1 MLKTW
6 IPGETP
12 EKEELKQQLDVAK
25 KKLYDLQMKIKEH
38 KIPVLVLFE
47 GWSAA
52 GKGSMIGKVI
62 KNIDPRFFKVATMSA
77 PSEEELRRPF
87 LYRYMCQIPEQGKFT
102 VLDAGWMEQ
111 TTQEVLNKKLEGE
124 DYEKRIESIRRFER
138 QLTDNGYLVLKFFMH
153 IDKEEQKER
162 MDRLCASKDTRW
174 RVSDFDKWQ
183 QEHYHKCEKV
193 YDRYLKD
200 TNASTSPWYIIDA
213 KDKKW
218 AELQVM
224 DTLVSSIEVALQNQ
238 SHSVPILQNVFP
250 LVKMPKL
257 KDIELTDKTIDDE
270 EYEKELKK
278 LQDKLSELHN
288 RLYRARIPVIITYEG
303 WDAAGKGGNIKRI
316 TGALDPRGY
325 EVHPIASPEPHEKAR
340 HYLWRFWTRL
350 PKNGHIAIFDRTWY
364 GRVMVERLEGF
375 CSENDWKRAYNEMN
389 EFEKELSDWGAVIIK
404 FWVQIDKDT
413 QLERFND
420 RQNNPEKRW
429 KITDEDWRNREKW
442 DQYEDA
448 VNEMLKKTSTA
459 YAPWHILESVDKKY
473 ARIKA
478 LKIVIKEIEKALKKG
493 PFLYGSINF
502 FSSSI
507 KVLTSLNSRYTDA
520 KRTYATASR
529 SLRCSMTISP
539 MRVLEISL
547 SAFSKIEPSM
557 ESIMDSIVS
566 IGIGRL

>member
-1 MLKTW
+1 MRFLLKTW

-62 KNIDPRFFKVATMSA
+62 KNIDPRFFKVATMSV

-102 VLDAGWMEQ
+102 FLDAGWMEQ

-257 KDIELTDKTIDDE
+257 KDIELTGKTIDDE

-303 WDAAGKGGNIKRI
+303 WDAAGKGGNI
-316 TGALDPRGY
+316 
-325 EVHPIASPEPHEKAR
+325 
-340 HYLWRFWTRL
+340 
-350 PKNGHIAIFDRTWY
+350 
-364 GRVMVERLEGF
+364 
-375 CSENDWKRAYNEMN
+375 
-389 EFEKELSDWGAVIIK
+389 
-404 FWVQIDKDT
+404 
-413 QLERFND
+413 
-420 RQNNPEKRW
+420 
-429 KITDEDWRNREKW
+429 
-442 DQYEDA
+442 
-448 VNEMLKKTSTA
+448 
-459 YAPWHILESVDKKY
+459 
-473 ARIKA
+473 
-478 LKIVIKEIEKALKKG
+478 
-493 PFLYGSINF
+493 
-502 FSSSI
+502 
-507 KVLTSLNSRYTDA
+507 
-520 KRTYATASR
+520 
-529 SLRCSMTISP
+529 
-539 MRVLEISL
+539 
-547 SAFSKIEPSM
+547 
-557 ESIMDSIVS
+557 
-566 IGIGRL
+566 

>member
-1 MLKTW
+1 MAIFLYIYKRNGVCFLLKTW

-62 KNIDPRFFKVATMSA
+62 KNIDPRFFKVATMSV

-102 VLDAGWMEQ
+102 FLDAGWMEQ

-257 KDIELTDKTIDDE
+257 KDIELTGKTIDDE

-288 RLYRARIPVIITYEG
+288 RLYRERIPVIITYEG

-478 LKIVIKEIEKALKKG
+478 LKIVIKEIEKALK
-493 PFLYGSINF
+493 
-502 FSSSI
+502 
-507 KVLTSLNSRYTDA
+507 
-520 KRTYATASR
+520 
-529 SLRCSMTISP
+529 
-539 MRVLEISL
+539 
-547 SAFSKIEPSM
+547 
-557 ESIMDSIVS
+557 
-566 IGIGRL
+566 